1 MRKIYVDA
9 ENHCHVVDGGNMV
22 EVETDFFDGM
32 CDAVVEGYCYE
43 IEGNAV
49 YPWKPYGQLMA
60 KQREYERQLIEAYQ
74 TELSDLRENSVSI
87 ADLEAAYEEGVNS
100 V

>member
-9 ENHCHVVDGGNMV
+9 ENHCHVADGGNMTP
-22 EVETDFFDGM
+22 VETDFFDGM

-60 KQREYERQLIEAYQ
+60 EQREYERERL
-74 TELSDLRENSVSI
+74 
-87 ADLEAAYEEGVNS
+87 ADAEMALAILLGGDAV
-100 V
+100 